1 MLTREQPYGN
11 ENQHVVIF
19 GVVAYQLR
27 PELNEEITGD
37 EQYVNLIRQC
47 WQAEA
52 KFRPVASDIVAKLQE
67 IGAADKDFTTDLL
80 EKKKVNDYDR
90 SRVCSPQV
98 CQQNTRLH

>member
-47 WQAEA
+47 GKPRLSSDLQPLTLLPSSKKSEA
-52 KFRPVASDIVAKLQE
+52 VE
-67 IGAADKDFTTDLL
+67 KDLTRELL
-80 EKKKVNDYDR
+80 EETQENSTTATDQEFVVLRCAIK
-90 SRVCSPQV
+90 
-98 CQQNTRLH
+98 H